1 MSTPSSVTQTALAK
15 KKVDLFEFFYKYGT
29 IMTIVIL
36 TVIFAVSNPS
46 FIQTTN
52 LINILRSISIVTI
65 IAIGITISLT
75 VDGFDLSVG
84 SVASLANAIVISMFV
99 WFSQD
104 TLIAILAAIGASL
117 VVGALNSFMIVKL
130 RIPDMLMTLATMFII
145 QGIALTYTKGA
156 TVSQNMVMP
165 DGTFAAGLISPFFAK
180 IGQVPW
186 IILIMAVIVIATH
199 IFLTY
204 TKHGRYMYMIGGNKE
219 AARLSGISVYI
230 YKVLAYLLSALFA
243 AIGGICPC
251 FKGHDIGNQFRV
263 AVFNGCRCRS
273 LHWFL
278 RFRSGKTECLWNLRR
293 CNPDRNPSKWTD
305 HDVCSILCNGYR
317 QRNSAGPCTRVNLL
331 QTKTLT
337 LPIRV
342 RGGRCP
348 SLIFI
353 AWNRVKKESCHCEF

>member
-1 MSTPSSVTQTALAK
+1 MSIPIPVTQTAKAK
-15 KKVDLFEFFYKYGT
+15 KKLELFDFFYKYGT
-29 IMTIVIL
+29 ILTIIIL
-36 TVIFAVSNPS
+36 IVIFAVSNPS
-46 FIQTTN
+46 FIQTNN

-117 VVGALNSFMIVKL
+117 VIGALNSFMIVKL

-165 DGTFAAGLISPFFAK
+165 DGTFATGLISPFFAK

-204 TKHGRYMYMIGGNKE
+204 TKHGRYMYIIGGNKE
-219 AARLSGISVYI
+219 AARLSGISVNK
-230 YKVLAYLLSALFA
+230 YKILAYLLSALLA
-243 AIGGICPC
+243 AIGGIVLASRVMTSEINSGSPYLMDAVAAA
-251 FKGHDIGNQFRV
+251 FIGSSVLGAGKPNAFGTFVGAVLIGILQNGLIMMSVPYYAMDIVKGTV
-263 AVFNGCRCRS
+263 LALALAVTYYKQK
-273 LHWFL
+273 H
-278 RFRSGKTECLWNLRR
+278 
-293 CNPDRNPSKWTD
+293 
-305 HDVCSILCNGYR
+305 
-317 QRNSAGPCTRVNLL
+317 
-331 QTKTLT
+331 
-337 LPIRV
+337 
-342 RGGRCP
+342 
-348 SLIFI
+348 
-353 AWNRVKKESCHCEF
+353 

>member
-1 MSTPSSVTQTALAK
+1 MSTTVPVTANVK
-15 KKVDLFEFFYKYGT
+15 KRKLELFEFFYKYGT
-29 IMTIVIL
+29 ILTIIL
-36 TVIFAVSNPS
+36 LVGVFAATNPS

-84 SVASLANAIVISMFV
+84 SVASMANAIVISMFV

-165 DGTFAAGLISPFFAK
+165 DGTFATGLISPLFAK

-186 IILIMAVIVIATH
+186 IIGIMAVIVVATH

-204 TKHGRYMYMIGGNKE
+204 TKHGRYMYIIGGNKE
-219 AARLSGISVYI
+219 AARLSGISVNK

-243 AIGGICPC
+243 AIGGIVLASRVMTSEINSGSPYLMDAVAAA
-251 FKGHDIGNQFRV
+251 FIGSSVLGAGKPNAFGTFVGAVLIGILQNGLIMMSVPYYAMDIVKGTVLALALAITYYKQ
-263 AVFNGCRCRS
+263 
-273 LHWFL
+273 
-278 RFRSGKTECLWNLRR
+278 K
-293 CNPDRNPSKWTD
+293 
-305 HDVCSILCNGYR
+305 
-317 QRNSAGPCTRVNLL
+317 Q
-331 QTKTLT
+331 
-337 LPIRV
+337 
-342 RGGRCP
+342 
-348 SLIFI
+348 
-353 AWNRVKKESCHCEF
+353 